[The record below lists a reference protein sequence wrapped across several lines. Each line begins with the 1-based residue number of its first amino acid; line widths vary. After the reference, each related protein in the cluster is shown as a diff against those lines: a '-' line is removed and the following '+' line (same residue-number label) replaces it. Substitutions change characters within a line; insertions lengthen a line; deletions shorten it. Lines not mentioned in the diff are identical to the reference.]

1 MLGYVGQHPVL
12 FATSAMENIK
22 AFSRL
27 FGLVFLC
34 QAGEDISDSAAIEA
48 ARQAQI
54 LDTLTELPDRLET
67 FLGSGGGTLSGGQRQ
82 RVAIARAL
90 AKKPQVLLLD
100 EATSALDNESERLVQ
115 VG

>member
-1 MLGYVGQHPVL
+1 M
-12 FATSAMENIK
+12 
-22 AFSRL
+22 
-27 FGLVFLC
+27 
-34 QAGEDISDSAAIEA
+34 AAIEA

-54 LDTLTELPDRLET
+54 LDTLTELPERLDT
-67 FLGSGGGTLSGGQRQ
+67 FLGAGGGTLSGGQRQ

-115 VG
+115 VGFQVRDDGVE